1 ISADDTFTRVEPE
14 LIKRQTERG
23 GTSMCDVV
31 DMIRKEGF
39 ASGERQGFAD
49 GERQGFADGRD
60 SLYTILTALQAE
72 GRSDELVRVLSDRSY
87 MEKLLAEQKR

>member
-1 ISADDTFTRVEPE
+1 
-14 LIKRQTERG
+14 
-23 GTSMCDVV
+23 MCDVV

-72 GRSDELVRVLSDRSY
+72 GRSDELIRVLSDRSY

>member
-1 ISADDTFTRVEPE
+1 
-14 LIKRQTERG
+14 
-23 GTSMCDVV
+23 MCDVV

-39 ASGERQGFAD
+39 AS